1 NNHHLFPGQVT
12 LQFGN
17 VSITALGVYPPSS
30 LMVLGRKACVNL
42 IFSGFPPDLTS
53 LSTADTSAHA
63 PAEFLQKLV
72 NSPIF
77 TPSLL
82 ST

>member
-1 NNHHLFPGQVT
+1 
-12 LQFGN
+12 
-17 VSITALGVYPPSS
+17 
-30 LMVLGRKACVNL
+30 MVLGRKACVNL